1 MNLDN
6 YLCSF
11 IKHLSFAYYKEDIAL
26 AYDNIVRNMT
36 MSLSFWYSVH

>member
-1 MNLDN
+1 MSLDD
-6 YLCSF
+6 YLRSL
-11 IKHLSFAYYKEDIAL
+11 IKHLSFAYYKADIAL